1 MGGEE
6 ERKIKPKA
14 VATSLTASDPT
25 HTTNGPPPKVRE
37 GSMVKHVTYGTGK
50 VIEVSGTGILRRVK
64 IHFKMAGVR
73 AFILEKVKLEVST
86 F

>member
-1 MGGEE
+1 
-6 ERKIKPKA
+6 
-14 VATSLTASDPT
+14 
-25 HTTNGPPPKVRE
+25 
-37 GSMVKHVTYGTGK
+37 MVKHVTYGTGK